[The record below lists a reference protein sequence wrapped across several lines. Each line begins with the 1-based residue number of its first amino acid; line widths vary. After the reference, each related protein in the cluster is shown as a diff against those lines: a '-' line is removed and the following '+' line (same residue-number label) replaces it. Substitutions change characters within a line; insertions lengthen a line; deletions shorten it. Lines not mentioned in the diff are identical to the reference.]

1 MNVAYASA
9 EFFKQLYSDIAQDRI
24 KRKLLAFITVTLIFA
39 LIYVKFTDIKEWNI
53 GVTQD
58 KMTFYD
64 AVHFSI
70 VTLATVGYGDIYPI
84 TTKAR
89 VLTHLEIVI
98 GFVILSI

>member
-9 EFFKQLYSDIAQDRI
+9 DFFKLLYSDIAQDRI
-24 KRKLLAFITVTLIFA
+24 KRKIIAFILVTIIFA

-53 GVTQD
+53 GATQHS
-58 KMTFYD
+58 MTFYD
-64 AVHFSI
+64 SVHFSI

-89 VLTHLEIVI
+89 VLTHLEILI
-98 GFVILSI
+98 GFIVLSI